1 MPPQVLDQF
10 DSVLVWFRR
19 DLRLDDH
26 TALSV
31 ALQHAKHVHAAFVFD
46 TAILDKLPRQ
56 DRRVAFIH
64 ASLQELDAAWRERA
78 ANAET
83 GLLVRH
89 GEARLVLF

>member
-64 ASLQELDAAWRERA
+64 A
-78 ANAET
+78 
-83 GLLVRH
+83 
-89 GEARLVLF
+89 